1 MLLVIMVIFSQ
12 LRNFIFAIQE
22 LTQEQIDTASDFDL
36 VINITSIPEGG
47 TTKYQYL
54 SVSLSFLFVCFK
66 SLLSFKS
73 FCAMC
78 NGQDQDF
85 SKTRTKRGGCKR
97 GLCLAGF
104 GQVITFIHSPV
115 RPNIKRMIRNK
126 ITQLHQ
132 VDHPG

>member
-12 LRNFIFAIQE
+12 LRNFIFSIQE
-22 LTQEQIDTASDFDL
+22 LTQEQIDTARDFDL

-47 TTKYQYL
+47 TTIKIPVFETC
-54 SVSLSFLFVCFK
+54 VSLSFLFFCFK

-73 FCAMC
+73 FCAIV
-78 NGQDQDF
+78 QDF

-115 RPNIKRMIRNK
+115 HPNVKE
-126 ITQLHQ
+126 
-132 VDHPG
+132 